1 MVILRE
7 CGRSQLGLERCL
19 DANSLHLTPSRTH
32 SNWMIPAKVVKG
44 MGGAM
49 DLVSSPDHTK
59 VVVLTDHVDKN
70 GRSKIVH
77 RTKLPLTG
85 SRCVSRIITDLCV
98 FNVDRKGEGGLTC
111 IELMEGVTLDEV
123 REKTDAKF
131 EVGEGVK

>member
-1 MVILRE
+1 
-7 CGRSQLGLERCL
+7 
-19 DANSLHLTPSRTH
+19 
-32 SNWMIPAKVVKG
+32 
-44 MGGAM
+44 M

-111 IELMEGVTLDEV
+111 IELMEGVTLEEV
-123 REKTDAKF
+123 REKTDAEF
-131 EVGEGVK
+131 VVGEGVK